1 MSKISEKIIWYRTK
15 RLAAA
20 HPFFHRKNGLLSMRE
35 AKALLRGREIRDG
48 HAVLRQARIELG
60 IPEPVSGAATSP
72 GKTFCN
78 TVIRGHSFSLRK
90 GLVCLSV
97 LLIVFGF
104 FTMTEAGAALA
115 KGLYNVIIS
124 VFDGSL
130 LSRNEG
136 TTGYVKPIDFAALP
150 AEFESLEAVAEAT
163 GRQIV
168 IPGSSDDVLL
178 SFSVHIIG
186 DDALVIGSKYARID
200 GKKYAVVQSLYN
212 DSAFWGGYYNAA
224 DDVITMESGI
234 GITTY
239 LSIMEDETIY
249 AEAFGVGYDINVSS
263 IELPLDDLQ
272 EIIGNLEFWGEV
284 RTSYRGCLDQGSPK
298 LYLIF

>member
-20 HPFFHRKNGLLSMRE
+20 HPFFQRKNGLLSMRE
-35 AKALLRGREIRDG
+35 AKALLQGREIRDG

-272 EIIGNLEFWGEV
+272 EIIGNLEFWG
-284 RTSYRGCLDQGSPK
+284 
-298 LYLIF
+298 

>member
-1 MSKISEKIIWYRTK
+1 MSKIREKMIWNRMK

-35 AKALLRGREIRDG
+35 AKTLLREKEIPDG
-48 HAVLRQARIELG
+48 QEVVRRARIELG
-60 IPEPVSGAATSP
+60 IPEPVSSATISS
-72 GKTFCN
+72 GKTLFS
-78 TVIRGHSFSLRK
+78 TVSRGRYFVLRR
-90 GLVCLSV
+90 GLICLSV
-97 LLIVFGF
+97 LLIVFGL
-104 FTMTEAGAALA
+104 FTMTEAGTAFA
-115 KGLYNVIIS
+115 KGIYNVIVS

-130 LSRNEG
+130 LSRNEDAE
-136 TTGYVKPIDFAALP
+136 GYVKPIDFAALP

-168 IPGSSDDVLL
+168 IPGSSDSTML
-178 SFSVHIIG
+178 SFTAH
-186 DDALVIGSKYARID
+186 VIGQKMLVVKSQYIVD
-200 GKKYAVVQSLYN
+200 GKEYAVVQSLYN

-272 EIIGNLEFWGEV
+272 EIIGNLEFWG
-284 RTSYRGCLDQGSPK
+284 
-298 LYLIF
+298 

>member
-1 MSKISEKIIWYRTK
+1 MSKIREKIIWYRMK

-35 AKALLRGREIRDG
+35 AKVLLRGREIPDG

-272 EIIGNLEFWGEV
+272 EIIGNLEFWG
-284 RTSYRGCLDQGSPK
+284 
-298 LYLIF
+298 

>member
-1 MSKISEKIIWYRTK
+1 MRRIREQVIWYRTK

-20 HPFFHRKNGLLSMRE
+20 HPFFHRKNGLLSMSE
-35 AKALLRGREIRDG
+35 AKARLQGREIPDG
-48 HAVLRQARIELG
+48 HEVLRQARVELG
-60 IPEPVSGAATSP
+60 IPEPVSNVTISSE
-72 GKTFCN
+72 KTLFS
-78 TVIRGHSFSLRK
+78 TVSRGRSFALRR

-115 KGLYNVIIS
+115 KGLYNVVVS

-168 IPGSSDDVLL
+168 IPGSSDSTML
-178 SFSVHIIG
+178 SFTAH
-186 DDALVIGSKYARID
+186 VIGQKMLVVKSQYIVD
-200 GKKYAVVQSLYN
+200 GKEYAVVQSFYN
-212 DSAFWGGYYNAA
+212 DSALWSVANSTTEDSIDTIELAIGIKAYLS
-224 DDVITMESGI
+224 TMEDG
-234 GITTY
+234 TV
-239 LSIMEDETIY
+239 Y
-249 AEAFGVGYDINVSS
+249 AEAFDTGHDLNISSTMLS
-263 IELPLDDLQ
+263 IEELK
-272 EIIGNLEFWGEV
+272 EVIMNLKYV
-284 RTSYRGCLDQGSPK
+284 S
-298 LYLIF
+298 

>member
-1 MSKISEKIIWYRTK
+1 MRRIREQVIWYRTK

-20 HPFFHRKNGLLSMRE
+20 HPFFHRKNGLLSMSE
-35 AKALLRGREIRDG
+35 AKALLQGREIPDG
-48 HAVLRQARIELG
+48 HEVLRQARIELG

-78 TVIRGHSFSLRK
+78 TVIRGHSFSLRR

-104 FTMTEAGAALA
+104 FTMTEEGAALA
-115 KGLYNVIIS
+115 KGLYNVVVS

-150 AEFESLEAVAEAT
+150 AEFESLEAVAKAT
-163 GRQIV
+163 GRQVV
-168 IPGSSDDVLL
+168 IPGGSDDVLL
-178 SFSVHIIG
+178 SFSVHMVSKEM
-186 DDALVIGSKYARID
+186 LVIKSKYIVD
-200 GKKYAVVQSLYN
+200 EKKYTIVQTLYN
-212 DSAFWGGYYNAA
+212 DLTLWGGYYNAA
-224 DDVITMESGI
+224 DNVITMESGI

-239 LSIMEDETIY
+239 LSIMEDETVY
-249 AEAFGVGYDINVSS
+249 AEAFGAGYDINVSS
-263 IELPLDDLQ
+263 TELPLDDLQ
-272 EIIGNLEFWGEV
+272 EIIGNLEFLG
-284 RTSYRGCLDQGSPK
+284 
-298 LYLIF
+298 

>member
-20 HPFFHRKNGLLSMRE
+20 HPFFQRKNGLLSMRE
-35 AKALLRGREIRDG
+35 AKALLQGREIPDG

-150 AEFESLEAVAEAT
+150 AEFESLQAVAEAT

-272 EIIGNLEFWGEV
+272 EIIGNLEFWG
-284 RTSYRGCLDQGSPK
+284 
-298 LYLIF
+298 

>member
-1 MSKISEKIIWYRTK
+1 MRRIREQVIWYRTK

-20 HPFFHRKNGLLSMRE
+20 HPFFHRKNGLLSMSE
-35 AKALLRGREIRDG
+35 AKALLQGREIPDG
-48 HAVLRQARIELG
+48 HEVLRQARIELG

-78 TVIRGHSFSLRK
+78 TVIRGHSFSLRR

-150 AEFESLEAVAEAT
+150 AEFESLEAVAKAT
-163 GRQIV
+163 GRQVV
-168 IPGSSDDVLL
+168 IPGGSDDVLL
-178 SFSVHIIG
+178 SFSVHMVSKEM
-186 DDALVIGSKYARID
+186 LVIKSKYIVD
-200 GKKYAVVQSLYN
+200 EKKYTIVQTLYN
-212 DSAFWGGYYNAA
+212 DLTLWGGYYNAA
-224 DDVITMESGI
+224 DNVITMESGI

-263 IELPLDDLQ
+263 TELPLDDLQ
-272 EIIGNLEFWGEV
+272 EIIGNLEFWG
-284 RTSYRGCLDQGSPK
+284 
-298 LYLIF
+298 

>member
-1 MSKISEKIIWYRTK
+1 MSKIREKMIWNRMK

-35 AKALLRGREIRDG
+35 AKTLLREKEIPDG
-48 HAVLRQARIELG
+48 QEVVRRARIELG
-60 IPEPVSGAATSP
+60 IPEPVSSATISS
-72 GKTFCN
+72 GKTLFS
-78 TVIRGHSFSLRK
+78 TVSRGRYFVLRR
-90 GLVCLSV
+90 GLICLSV
-97 LLIVFGF
+97 LLIVFGL
-104 FTMTEAGAALA
+104 FTMTEAGTAFA
-115 KGLYNVIIS
+115 KGIYNVIVN

-130 LSRNEG
+130 LSRNEDAE
-136 TTGYVKPIDFAALP
+136 GYVKPIDFEALP
-150 AEFESLEAVAEAT
+150 AEFESPEAVADAT

-168 IPGSSDDVLL
+168 IPGSSDSTML
-178 SFSVHIIG
+178 SFTAH
-186 DDALVIGSKYARID
+186 VIGQKMLVVKSQYTVD
-200 GKKYAVVQSLYN
+200 GKEYAIVQSLYN

-249 AEAFGVGYDINVSS
+249 AEAFGAGYDINVSS

-272 EIIGNLEFWGEV
+272 EIIGNLEFWG
-284 RTSYRGCLDQGSPK
+284 
-298 LYLIF
+298 